1 MLRTVSKN
9 FQLNPDGIR
18 PTFMPDSYL
27 TGKTILVI
35 SPQAWGDM
43 LISKHHYALE
53 LARRGNQVYFLN
65 PPDNDHWN
73 LKSPDKRIQ
82 VHISKVNPNLYLVD
96 QVLYFPYLLKFHAR
110 GIYNLL
116 IKKQIRDVL
125 RQIGKPVDILW
136 SFDLGN
142 LFPLA
147 YFKNDIYKVFQPVD
161 EPGDGQAI
169 LAAKGANIIFSV
181 TREIL
186 DKYKNY
192 NVRRFFI
199 NHGLADE
206 FTEFRE
212 DNELKPVRIQA
223 GMSGNLLRTDLD
235 RSIVLKIVDENP
247 EVDFHFFGSYK
258 ADESNIS
265 GKSDTDTEVFLE
277 KLQTY
282 SYVNLHGVLK
292 TRELAIYLNRM
303 DILIIC
309 YDINKDQSRGTN
321 YHKVMEYLSTG
332 KVIVSNNISTYTNEP
347 DLVHMSGERHNN
359 FELPAIFK
367 ETVLNLDFYNRPE
380 MVEKRKQFARKN
392 TYENQLDSISSEIEL
407 DIVR

>member
-1 MLRTVSKN
+1 
-9 FQLNPDGIR
+9 
-18 PTFMPDSYL
+18 MPDSYL
-27 TGKTILVI
+27 KGKTILVI

-73 LKSPDKRIQ
+73 MRSQDKRIQ
-82 VHISKVNPNLYLVD
+82 IRVSKANPNLYLVG

-116 IKKQIRDVL
+116 IKKQIRNIL
-125 RQIGKPVDILW
+125 KQIGKPTDIVW

-147 YFKNDIYKVFQPVD
+147 YFKKDIYKVFQPVD
-161 EPGDGQAI
+161 EPGDYHAI
-169 LAAKGANIIFSV
+169 LAANGANIIFSV

-192 NVRRFFI
+192 KVRRCFI
-199 NHGLADE
+199 NHGLATE
-206 FTEFRE
+206 FTEVRE
-212 DNELKPVRIQA
+212 NMELKSARIQA

-235 RSIVLKIVDENP
+235 RSTLLKIVHENP
-247 EVDFHFFGSYK
+247 AVDFHFFGSYK
-258 ADESNIS
+258 AQESNIS
-265 GKSDTDTEVFLE
+265 GKSDADTEAFLE
-277 KLQTY
+277 KLHSY
-282 SYVNLHGVLK
+282 KYVNFHGVLK
-292 TRELAIYLNRM
+292 TKELALYLNRM

-309 YDINKDQSRGTN
+309 YDIEKDQSRGTN

-332 KVIVSNNISTYTNEP
+332 KVIVSNNITTYINEP
-347 DLVHMSGERHNN
+347 DLVHMASERQNN
-359 FELPAIFK
+359 FELPALFK
-367 ETVLNLDFYNRPE
+367 ETALNLSLYNSADLI
-380 MVEKRKQFARKN
+380 EKRKQFARQN
-392 TYENQLDSISSEIEL
+392 TYEKQLDAINSEIES
-407 DIVR
+407 DRVIQNEY